1 MFDYVGFLVSWLTLF
16 AIYGILAMC
25 LNMEVG
31 NTGMAN
37 FGLVAFVGI
46 GGFVTG
52 YTAITVFLRY
62 FGYNFPIYSLDAIIT
77 LGKISKENPALS
89 LGVFALCL
97 VLSFVVAGFFG
108 YLISYPTL
116 RVGPSFLGITILS
129 FGEMMR
135 VFMKHFEPTGAT
147 YGLLGIPGPFTWVA
161 DPKQKSIL
169 FLMLTL
175 TILVLVYVYFNR
187 ITNSPFGRLI
197 RSIREDEVASLC
209 MGKPVPQ
216 IKAKLL
222 FVASGIS
229 GIAGSLLVFY
239 YGSVSPDLFVTAVT
253 FEIWSMVIL
262 GGRGN
267 NLGAL
272 IGAGVLTLF
281 GRATSLFNFM
291 FPDFVIDHN
300 YLRWMLLGLTIVV
313 VLLFKPEGL
322 ISEKVLKTDSWNVYG
337 GYPKSR
343 VSNLPSRIREGLSKV
358 LKRGS

>member
-16 AIYGILAMC
+16 SIYGILAMC

-37 FGLVAFVGI
+37 FGLIAFVGI
-46 GGFVTG
+46 GGFTTG

-62 FGYNFPIYSLDAIIT
+62 FGLDFPIYSLDAIIA
-77 LGKISKENPALS
+77 LGTISKENPSLS
-89 LGVFALCL
+89 IAVFVLCL
-97 VLSFVVAGFFG
+97 VLSFVVSGFFG
-108 YLISYPTL
+108 YMISYPTL

-129 FGEMMR
+129 FGEMIR
-135 VFMKHFEPTGAT
+135 IFMKHFEPTGAT

-161 DPKQKSIL
+161 DPQQKGIL
-169 FLMLTL
+169 FLGLTMS
-175 TILVLVYVYFNR
+175 IMVLVYVYFNR
-187 ITNSPFGRLI
+187 ITNSPFGRLL

-209 MGKPVPQ
+209 IGKPVPQ
-216 IKAKLL
+216 VKAQLL

-267 NLGAL
+267 NFGAL
-272 IGAGVLTLF
+272 VGAGVLTMF

-291 FPDFVIDHN
+291 VPNFFIDPN

-313 VLLFKPEGL
+313 VLLYKPEGL
-322 ISEKVLKTDSWNVYG
+322 VPERILKTDSWDVYG
-337 GYPKSR
+337 GYPRSKAPNLLSR
-343 VSNLPSRIREGLSKV
+343 V
-358 LKRGS
+358 KRGFSRVFRRGS